1 MVGTCRPT
9 LVGRNVPI
17 TSEVFCVGSG
27 PPGGGG
33 GTTRGP
39 AIVAAYSTIT
49 FDLVVAQA
57 PCTGILPLYV
67 C

>member
-1 MVGTCRPT
+1 MGGAFWPT

-39 AIVAAYSTIT
+39 AILGAYSAETI
-49 FDLVVAQA
+49 
-57 PCTGILPLYV
+57 Y
-67 C
+67 